1 MSHARIQ
8 LHHSYQTLP
17 AEFYAHVSPASASQP
32 ELLLY
37 NQTLADE
44 LGLPLMDHSLAAFYF
59 SGKQAL
65 PGAQPIAQ
73 AYAGHQFGNATMLGD
88 GRAMLLG
95 ELITPQQ
102 KRFDLQ
108 LKGAGPTPFSRR
120 GDGRAT
126 LNAVLREHIMSEAM
140 AALGVPTSRSLA
152 VTTTGESVF
161 REQAHTGAVLT
172 RVAASHLRAGVLSS
186 LRDIRAS
193 LLAPTWFLLLL

>member
-1 MSHARIQ
+1 
-8 LHHSYQTLP
+8 
-17 AEFYAHVSPASASQP
+17 
-32 ELLLY
+32 
-37 NQTLADE
+37 
-44 LGLPLMDHSLAAFYF
+44 MDHSLAAFYF

-161 REQAHTGAVLT
+161 REQADRKSTRLNSSHVAISYAVFCLKKNTTSHTYA
-172 RVAASHLRAGVLSS
+172 
-186 LRDIRAS
+186 
-193 LLAPTWFLLLL
+193 